1 MKQTS
6 SCLRAPGILFLLLL
20 FSISVFGQ
28 TVTVKGTVKDA
39 SNSTLPGV
47 NVRIQGSTT
56 GTITDVDGKYTIQVP
71 SNAKLVFSFVG
82 YTAQVVS
89 VAGKTT
95 INVTLSEDTKALSE
109 VVVVGYGTQRK
120 EAVTGSVAS
129 VNGDQLRDVP
139 AANISRA
146 LQGRVAGVEMSQTD
160 SKPGSGMQIR
170 IRGTRSLNATND
182 PLVVLDGIPFSG
194 SIGDIDPNIIKSVD
208 ILKDA
213 SATAI
218 YGSRGANGV
227 ILVTTIKGSKG
238 QSAQL
243 SYNGYFGVKSA
254 IKFPMMN
261 GAEFAAMRKMTTY
274 ANTLDESNDVNTD
287 WQDLLY
293 RTGVVQNHNLNLS
306 GGTEKGSYNFGAS
319 YFRDQAVIPLQYYTR
334 YAIHSSLDQEVG
346 KFIKVGFTSNNIYS
360 ENHGNNLGPG
370 SALNAS
376 PIANPYNADGT
387 WKTRIQQQ
395 TSGSQWVYTRHS
407 LESLGDQYVDLTRGF
422 SSYNSA
428 YGEVKIP
435 GVEGLKARV
444 NLGADYI
451 QSNYG
456 NYTGVG
462 VFSGSVTNPSTASI
476 NNSHRLK
483 WTVENLLTYDRTFNK
498 LHRVN
503 AVAMYSAEQATYW
516 SSNVSAK
523 NIPSDAFQFYNL
535 GQSNSADITVNPN
548 YQNYNKSGLTS
559 AMGRV
564 MYSYNDRYMLS
575 ATVRTDGS
583 SRLAPGHQWHTYP
596 AVSAGWNIKDE
607 SFMQPLTFIDRLK
620 LRAGYGETSNQ
631 SVDPYKTL
639 GLLSTSP
646 YNFGDNT
653 YATGYYVSQL
663 PNPKLGWE
671 FSKTWNVGVDFT
683 LLKSRLTGTIEY
695 YIQNTDNVLLSVSL
709 PPTSGANSYM
719 ANIGATQNKGLE
731 VSLNGVVLD
740 NVNGWTWEVGLN
752 VYTNKNKLT
761 KLASG
766 ASQDLSNGWFVGHSI
781 NVIYDYKK
789 IGLWNTTDPDY
800 KYLQTLQPGGNAGMI
815 KVLYTGGY
823 NADGTPKRQINSDDR
838 QILNC
843 DPDFQGGF
851 NTRVSYKNFDLS
863 MVGSFVSG
871 GILNSTLY
879 GGSGYLNN
887 MNTRAGNNVKVDY
900 WTPTNTGAKYPKPG
914 GLQSGDNPY
923 YASTLGYF
931 SASYLK
937 VRTITLGYNFNQKWL
952 QFAGISKMRIYATVE
967 NPFVLFSPY
976 HTESGMDPEPNS
988 YGDQNVAVAGSHSK
1002 LIVGTNTPSTHNY
1015 VIGLNVTF

>member
-1 MKQTS
+1 MLSLGAYAQTNS
-6 SCLRAPGILFLLLL
+6 
-20 FSISVFGQ
+20 
-28 TVTVKGTVKDA
+28 VKGVVRDGA
-39 SNSTLPGV
+39 GRTLIGV
-47 NVRIQGSTT
+47 NVIEVGTT
-56 GTITDVDGKYTIQVP
+56 NGTITDIDGNYVIKVP
-71 SNAKLVFSFVG
+71 SQSKLQFSYLG
-82 YTAQVVS
+82 YETKIVEIG
-89 VAGKTT
+89 GKTN
-95 INVTLSEDTKALSE
+95 INVVLVEDNKVLE
-109 VVVVGYGTQRK
+109 ELVVVGYGTQRK

-129 VNGDQLRDVP
+129 VKGDIMREVP
-139 AANISRA
+139 SSNISQA
-146 LQGRVAGVEMSQTD
+146 LQGRVAGVDMAQTS
-160 SKPGSGMQIR
+160 SKPGASMQIR
-170 IRGTRSLNATND
+170 IRGTRSMSASND
-182 PLVVLDGIPFSG
+182 PLIVLDGIPFAG
-194 SIGDIDPNIIKSVD
+194 SISDLSTDDIKSID

-227 ILVTTIKGSKG
+227 ILVTTNKGTKG

-476 NNSHRLK
+476 NNAHTLK
-483 WTVENLLTYDRTFNK
+483 WTVENLLTFDRTFNK

-631 SVDPYKTL
+631 SVAPYKTL

-709 PPTSGANSYM
+709 PRTSGANSYM

-766 ASQDLSNGWFVGHSI
+766 ASQDLGNGWFVGHSI

-789 IGLWNTTDPDY
+789 IGLWNTTDADY

-823 NADGTPKRQINSDDR
+823 NADGTPKRQIGPDDR

-900 WTPTNTGAKYPKPG
+900 WTPTNTGAKYPKPA

-937 VRTITLGYNFNQKWL
+937 VRTISLGYNFNQKWL
-952 QFAGISKMRIYATVE
+952 QYAGISKMRIYATVE

-976 HTESGMDPEPNS
+976 HNESGMDPEPNS
-988 YGDQNVAVAGSHSK
+988 YGDQNVAVAGSHRM

-1015 VIGLNVTF
+1015 LIGLNVTF